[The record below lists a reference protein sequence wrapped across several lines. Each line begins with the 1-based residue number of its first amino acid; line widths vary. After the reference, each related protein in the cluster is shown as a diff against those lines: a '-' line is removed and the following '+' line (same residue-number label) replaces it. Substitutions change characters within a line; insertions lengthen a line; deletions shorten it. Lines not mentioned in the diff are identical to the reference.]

1 MYGLGFGYGAI
12 GATTILKSGG
22 GAAYDADAQAF
33 FTANSTLTD
42 VTLKSAI
49 NQLYLDWKFYG
60 VFTTIKDCKL
70 LMLGN
75 STKTAISLIT
85 PASFT
90 NTYSSGWT
98 FGSTGATP
106 NGTSAYA
113 DTNFKPITN
122 GSLTANNNHIGIYSQ
137 SSNAKDYYNAGSET
151 YPAQNA
157 LNIWVRR
164 VGDTAGYDSGIYTTN
179 RNTFANTDGKG
190 YYLGT
195 SSGLQSKFYKN
206 GVLKNTVSITNMSLT
221 DINIYLGSTNP
232 TNQFTDQTLSLYHVG
247 TALTNQQAVDMAT
260 CINTFMTTLAI
271 NTY

>member
-1 MYGLGFGYGAI
+1 MFGAGFSFLSNRQGVSNGV
-12 GATTILKSGG
+12 
-22 GAAYDADAQAF
+22 AYDTDAQAF

-42 VTLKSAI
+42 ATTKTAI
-49 NQLYLDWKFYG
+49 NQLFLDLKSYSI
-60 VFTTIKDCKL
+60 FTKIKDCKL

-75 STKTAISLIT
+75 SEKTKYSLIT
-85 PASFT
+85 PASY
-90 NTYSSGWT
+90 NNAYSSGWT

-106 NGTSAYA
+106 NGTSAYC

-137 SSNAKDYYNAGSET
+137 TSTAKDYYNAGSET
-151 YPAQNA
+151 YPANNA

-164 VGDTAGYDSGIYTTN
+164 VGDTAGYDSGTYTSN

-195 SSGLQSKFYKN
+195 SGSLQSKFYKN
-206 GVLKNTVSITNMSLT
+206 GVLKNTVSITDMALT
-221 DINIYLGSTNP
+221 DNNIYLGSTNP
-232 TNQFTDQTLSLYHVG
+232 TNQFTNQTISLYHVG
-247 TALTNQQAVDMAT
+247 TSLTNTEALNMAT
-260 CINTFMTTLAI
+260 CVNTFMTSLGI